1 MSKDY
6 KVTLD
11 YPIGNHKDKESAR
24 QYFIDMIKNDSF
36 RRYLMLEAWINIE
49 ES

>member
-24 QYFIDMIKNDSF
+24 QYFIA
-36 RRYLMLEAWINIE
+36 MLSSITKCLNGI
-49 ES
+49 